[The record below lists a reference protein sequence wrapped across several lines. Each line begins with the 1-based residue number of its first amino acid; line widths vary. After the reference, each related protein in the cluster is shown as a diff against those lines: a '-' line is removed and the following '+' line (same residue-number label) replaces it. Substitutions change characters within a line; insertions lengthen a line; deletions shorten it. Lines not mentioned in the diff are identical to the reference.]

1 MRKPYA
7 PCEVC
12 KGIGNLA
19 ENDKPPTIT
28 TIDSLPPLHPLPPTA
43 LTLVANSRLD
53 ELRACTPIKLDFKK
67 LIRLCEELNTAYSQG
82 CYLAVIML
90 TRSLL
95 DHVPPVFGKTTFA
108 EVVNN
113 YSGGKSFTE
122 SMQFLQGA
130 ARKIA
135 DAHLHRPMRAAET
148 LPTPQQVNFAS
159 HLDVLLEEIVRI
171 TRLPPLLSALS

>member
-1 MRKPYA
+1 
-7 PCEVC
+7 
-12 KGIGNLA
+12 
-19 ENDKPPTIT
+19 
-28 TIDSLPPLHPLPPTA
+28 
-43 LTLVANSRLD
+43 
-53 ELRACTPIKLDFKK
+53 
-67 LIRLCEELNTAYSQG
+67 
-82 CYLAVIML
+82 ML

-95 DHVPPVFGKTTFA
+95 DHVPPVFGKTSFT

-135 DAHLHRPMRAAET
+135 DAHLHMPMRAAET

-171 TRLPPLLSALS
+171 TRLPPLLSARF